1 VPDNRTHLMGDFN
14 NQLDDIRS
22 SLYQLL
28 EFEETD
34 YSEKKNLVKRE
45 VLYGLNELR
54 IKVENL

>member
-1 VPDNRTHLMGDFN
+1 MEDFN
-14 NQLDDIRS
+14 SQLDDVRS
-22 SLYQLL
+22 VLYQLL
-28 EFEETD
+28 EFDETD